1 MAELI
6 SDYRK
11 KLTEFCSLRED
22 YRRLIAAGKSIESIK
37 MKQLK
42 EKIDALDKKLKA
54 ADSAIGMFRGASSN
68 YQGTIN
74 V

>member
-11 KLTEFCSLRED
+11 KLTEFCSLREEFKKLKAKGYLD
-22 YRRLIAAGKSIESIK
+22 TSLLMIL
-37 MKQLK
+37 LK
-42 EKIDALDKKLKA
+42 ERIDVLDKRLKA

-68 YQGTIN
+68 YEGTIN